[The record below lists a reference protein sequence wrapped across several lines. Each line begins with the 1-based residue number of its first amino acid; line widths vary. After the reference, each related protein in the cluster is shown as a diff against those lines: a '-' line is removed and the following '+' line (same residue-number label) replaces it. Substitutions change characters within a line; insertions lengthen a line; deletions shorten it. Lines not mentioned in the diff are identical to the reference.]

1 MSDHFPIARIMIAA
15 AALASVTACGP
26 SGEKAGEESAN
37 QAVAAPEAAVPAAP
51 AVTAS
56 TAPAAFAACTVCHS
70 IEPGKIGVGP
80 PLFGVVGRAA
90 GSVPGYT
97 YSPAMKASGVTWSAE
112 TIDSFITSPHSLV
125 AGTKMAYPGL
135 KDAAKRAEIIR
146 YLETLK

>member
-37 QAVAAPEAAVPAAP
+37 QAVAAPEAAVPA
-51 AVTAS
+51 
-56 TAPAAFAACTVCHS
+56 APAAFAACTVCHS